1 MYKARPV
8 LDHGRISDLVA
19 ATGVPMA
26 LHGGTGLS
34 ADQFSDLIARGCAKV
49 NVSTALK
56 IAFMESSRTYL
67 TEHATAADPPTLFA
81 HVREAVMA
89 MTTRHIELFG
99 SGGRA

>member
-1 MYKARPV
+1 
-8 LDHGRISDLVA
+8 
-19 ATGVPMA
+19 MA

-34 ADQFSDLIARGCAKV
+34 ADQFGDLIARGCAKV

-56 IAFMESSRTYL
+56 IAYMEGNRRYL
-67 TEHATAADPPTLFA
+67 TEHPEAADPPRLFA

-89 MTTRHIELFG
+89 MTREHIGLFG